1 MKLVISMNRAKWV
14 VAALGVTAA
23 TFTAAGA
30 QAVPSKTDLLI
41 KFRDPSAVQ
50 SFAALAANNG
60 SRVSKVGTSAWVRVK
75 MSDDMAKQVSIED
88 IRSNPEVLAVQ
99 PNYKLHLLEN
109 YQLKSPALRA
119 KLASL
124 VKQSAASGFKAQFN
138 APADNPAIPAPGTV
152 GTGAD
157 PDFAKQWGMNDIGLR
172 DGLTKH
178 KGEGVIVAVIDTG
191 VDYTHPDLIDNMWR
205 NPGETGKDAQGR
217 DKATNGVDDDGNG
230 YIDDTIGWDFATNDN
245 KPYDLSVD
253 PIQILMGGGNPG
265 HGTHCAG
272 NVAARGDNGI
282 GVEGVAP
289 LAKIMALRFLTEKGQ
304 GDTAGA
310 IAAIDYA
317 VKNGAKIL
325 SNSWGS
331 EGDDPAEGKQNQAL
345 KDAIINAEKAGVLFV
360 AAAGNGHSG
369 VGYDNDS
376 DAKPGVPASYDMDNI
391 VSVAAI
397 AAGDTL
403 GAFSNWGA
411 RTVDIAAPGV
421 VVYSTTVGGKY
432 SDTVIDMYGIKATW
446 DGTSMAAPHVSGA
459 AALYLSAHP
468 GATTK
473 QIKDALLSSAK
484 PVSILS
490 GKIVSGGKLNITNLM
505 KQ

>member
-1 MKLVISMNRAKWV
+1 MNVQRSIGSRKTKLALS
-14 VAALGVTAA
+14 VAALGVVLTSGVANAA
-23 TFTAAGA
+23 TD
-30 QAVPSKTDLLI
+30 SSDLLI
-41 KFRDPSAVQ
+41 KFRSPTAVK
-50 SFAALAANNG
+50 SFSTFAANNG
-60 SRVSKVGTSAWVRVK
+60 SRVRKVGTSSWVRVK
-75 MSDDMAKQVSIED
+75 MTKQMNQQISID
-88 IRSNPEVLAVQ
+88 QIRSNPEVLAVQ
-99 PNYKLHLLEN
+99 PNYKMRLLEN
-109 YQLKSPALRA
+109 YQLKSPELRA
-119 KLASL
+119 KLAQL
-124 VKQSAASGFKAQFN
+124 VQQTNAKNGGAKPAAIV
-138 APADNPAIPAPGTV
+138 DNPAIPLPGPI

-157 PDFAKQWGMNDIGLR
+157 PDFSKQWGMNDIGLR

-191 VDYTHPDLIDNMWR
+191 VDYTHPDLIDNLWR

-217 DKATNGVDDDGNG
+217 EKASDGVDDDGNG

-245 KPYDLSVD
+245 KPFDLSVD

-289 LAKIMALRFLTEKGQ
+289 MAKIMSMRFLTEKGE

-310 IAAIDYA
+310 IQAIDYA
-317 VKNGAKIL
+317 VKNGAQIL

-331 EGDDPAEGKQNQAL
+331 EGDDPADGEKNQAL
-345 KDAIINAEKAGVLFV
+345 KDSIKRAEDAGVLFV

-376 DAKPGVPASYDMDNI
+376 DAKPGVPASYDIDNI
-391 VSVAAI
+391 VAVAAI
-397 AAGDTL
+397 AASDTL

-468 GATTK
+468 GSTVK
-473 QIKDALLSSAK
+473 QIKDALVKSAK

-490 GKIVSGGKLNITNLM
+490 GKVVSGGKLNITNLM
-505 KQ
+505 K